1 MPGLLGRVPIKL
13 YAYTSTVI
21 FRFVLLLHMI
31 VVAPLLVPCGS
42 LRGGH
47 LGYQHDAHILSY
59 RDAARSVPRAPHYT
73 PRDFRHNAY
82 LRITRV
88 IAREVRCGDP
98 RDHSRVDSRDD
109 SRDVPRR
116 LPKTSSCTERDD
128 VAIRTAY
135 QTTNSSDSERSQKS
149 DLGGS
154 PTAYCAMFN
163 IAILTPVGDALLPSL
178 FDSSVRAST

>member
-1 MPGLLGRVPIKL
+1 
-13 YAYTSTVI
+13 
-21 FRFVLLLHMI
+21 MI
-31 VVAPLLVPCGS
+31 LVAPLLVPCGS

-59 RDAARSVPRAPHYT
+59 RDATRSVPRHAPHYA
-73 PRDFRHNAY
+73 PLDFRRDAY
-82 LRITRV
+82 LSIARG
-88 IAREVRCGDP
+88 IAREVRRGDP

-135 QTTNSSDSERSQKS
+135 QTTNSSDSERAQKS
-149 DLGGS
+149 DQDSL

-163 IAILTPVGDALLPSL
+163 ITILTPVGDALFPSSL
-178 FDSSVRAST
+178 DLKSMATQNITFSSLHGIGRVTSSYRKPP